1 MYRYII
7 GIVTEQD
14 SNNITLECNNVGYQV
29 FVSNPYSYELNSE
42 YKVYKNTLI
51 QRALNDLNIDIHE
64 YLNGPSAVAF
74 SEDQIAPIKVLAN
87 FMKKHKAVTLKVGLV
102 DGNKTTEEE
111 LQQLATIP
119 SREGLLTML
128 AGLSLLLYPTISDYW
143 NSFHQTQAIAE
154 YSENVAGLDKEEY
167 HKLWKSARRYNAAL
181 VKHQNAHY
189 LTKAQK
195 EEYEKRAEALI
206 EPLVQKNNFELVD
219 VEYVREG
226 SNWYLRAFIDKPG
239 GITVDD
245 CEVVSREFSELLD
258 KEDFIEDSY
267 IMEVSSPGLG
277 RQLKKDKDLKRSIGE
292 EVEIKLYKG
301 IKQMRKNKEVSVKEL
316 SGFLDSFDDNTIT
329 IELEDETMMEL
340 NRSDIAIIRLA
351 IHF

>member
-1 MYRYII
+1 M
-7 GIVTEQD
+7 G
-14 SNNITLECNNVGYQV
+14 
-29 FVSNPYSYELNSE
+29 
-42 YKVYKNTLI
+42 K
-51 QRALNDLNIDIHE
+51 
-64 YLNGPSAVAF
+64 
-74 SEDQIAPIKVLAN
+74 
-87 FMKKHKAVTLKVGLV
+87 
-102 DGNKTTEEE
+102 
-111 LQQLATIP
+111 
-119 SREGLLTML
+119 
-128 AGLSLLLYPTISDYW
+128 
-143 NSFHQTQAIAE
+143 
-154 YSENVAGLDKEEY
+154 
-167 HKLWKSARRYNAAL
+167 
-181 VKHQNAHY
+181 
-189 LTKAQK
+189 K

-206 EPLVQKNNFELVD
+206 EPIILKNEFELVD

-226 SNWYLRAFIDKPG
+226 SNWFLRAFIDKPG
-239 GITVDD
+239 GISVDD

-301 IKQMRKNKEVSVKEL
+301 IKQMRRNKEVSVKEL
-316 SGFLDSFDDNTIT
+316 FGFLDSFDDDTIT